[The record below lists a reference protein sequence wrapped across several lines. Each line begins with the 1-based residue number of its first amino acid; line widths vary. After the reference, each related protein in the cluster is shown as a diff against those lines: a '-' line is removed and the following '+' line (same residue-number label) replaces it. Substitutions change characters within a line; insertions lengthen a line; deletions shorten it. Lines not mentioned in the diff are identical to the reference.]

1 MITLMFSEAISVLQ
15 NYKSNPFVEITKN
28 INTPAFISFSCQRNY
43 KAFQARV
50 PAKNT
55 VLSIFLHRPCLFNE
69 GAVFQLQRA
78 SAHKH
83 KRPLLGCAGQ
93 LWALKC
99 DRRTWTLA
107 FWRFNMS
114 KAGTFHEN
122 SFVRT
127 VRLFCCDQQF
137 CLWLSSHTNYEHC
150 WLIFK
155 DSFF

>member
-1 MITLMFSEAISVLQ
+1 MFSEAISVLQ

-28 INTPAFISFSCQRNY
+28 INTPALISFFPAKGTIKYFRPG
-43 KAFQARV
+43 A

-83 KRPLLGCAGQ
+83 KRPLPGCAGQ

-107 FWRFNMS
+107 VWRFNMS

-122 SFVRT
+122 VLART

-137 CLWLSSHTNYEHC
+137 CLWLCSHTKFMNTA
-150 WLIFK
+150 
-155 DSFF
+155 D